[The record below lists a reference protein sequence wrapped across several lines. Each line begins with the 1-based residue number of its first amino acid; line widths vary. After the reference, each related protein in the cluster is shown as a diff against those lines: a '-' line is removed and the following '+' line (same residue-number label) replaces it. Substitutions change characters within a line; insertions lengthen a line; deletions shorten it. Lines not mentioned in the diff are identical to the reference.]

1 MVQLRN
7 RGLNS
12 ISQNLWLMG
21 ALIYDKTTFAMMGYT
36 LSVEVWVRH
45 VIIRSTPVQV
55 EPTTEPPETQSSATN
70 NLQQIQRGLDG
81 VKTMLIAMKEQMDKI
96 SDVTKKNRYRCSQTQ
111 DGHGSHKKIRNQDIQ
126 FHDREDEEGHQ
137 RS

>member
-1 MVQLRN
+1 MDQTSKRPTCKKGKV
-7 RGLNS
+7 
-12 ISQNLWLMG
+12 
-21 ALIYDKTTFAMMGYT
+21 
-36 LSVEVWVRH
+36 
-45 VIIRSTPVQV
+45 RSTDFGPEDKLNFYGPTEKSRFEFYKSKSMAYGRTV